1 MSNYVGRGAAAVER
15 ARSGAHGGWA
25 IGHNEIGRMSTAV
38 ATSGSPGRRAARVGQ
53 WAQAWVG
60 VIAILALLELVV
72 RVGIIPSRYFPPMTT
87 TFATLFKQLG
97 EASFWKA
104 VLQTLEGWALGLG
117 IAAVVAIPLGMLIGS
132 NMYVYR
138 GLRPIIEF
146 LRPIPSVALIPLAIL
161 IYGTGM
167 QSKVFLAAFASTW
180 PLLIQA
186 IYGVRDLDPVQRETA
201 QSFRIPLKDR
211 LLKVS
216 LPGAIPYIATG
227 LRISSATA
235 LVLVVTAELVI
246 GAPGLG
252 RAINTARAGGVPDL
266 MYALTIA
273 TGLLG
278 WGLNVLLS
286 AVERRALH
294 WHPSHREVVR

>member
-1 MSNYVGRGAAAVER
+1 V
-15 ARSGAHGGWA
+15 
-25 IGHNEIGRMSTAV
+25 
-38 ATSGSPGRRAARVGQ
+38 
-53 WAQAWVG
+53 
-60 VIAILALLELVV
+60 
-72 RVGIIPSRYFPPMTT
+72 FD
-87 TFATLFKQLG
+87 TLQ
-97 EASFWKA
+97 
-104 VLQTLEGWALGLG
+104 GWALGLG
-117 IAAVVAIPLGMLIGS
+117 IATLVAVPLGLLIGF
-132 NMYVYR
+132 NQYVYR

-161 IYGTGM
+161 AFGTGL
-167 QSKVFLAAFASTW
+167 QSKVFLAAFAATW

-186 IYGVRDLDPVQRETA
+186 VYGVRDLDPIQRETA
-201 QSFRIPLKDR
+201 RSFRISRRDR
-211 LLKVS
+211 LLHVS

-235 LVLVVTAELVI
+235 LILAVTAELVI

-278 WGLNVLLS
+278 WALNSIMVRL
-286 AVERRALH
+286 ERRVLH
-294 WHPSHREVVR
+294 WHPSHREALR

>member
-1 MSNYVGRGAAAVER
+1 
-15 ARSGAHGGWA
+15 
-25 IGHNEIGRMSTAV
+25 MSTAV
-38 ATSGSPGRRAARVGQ
+38 ATSRPLGRRTTRTLGR
-53 WAQAWVG
+53 WAQAWAG
-60 VIAILALLELVV
+60 VLGVLVLLEVVV
-72 RVGIIPSRYFPPMTT
+72 RVGVIPSRYFPPMTT
-87 TFATLFKQLG
+87 TFGTLFRQLG
-97 EASFWKA
+97 ESSFWMA
-104 VLQTLEGWALGLG
+104 VLQTLEGWALGLA
-117 IAAVVAIPLGMLIGS
+117 IAAIVAIPLGMLIGS
-132 NMYVYR
+132 NVVVYR

-180 PLLIQA
+180 PLLIQS

-201 QSFRIPLKDR
+201 LSFRIPRRDR
-211 LLKVS
+211 FLKVS

-227 LRISSATA
+227 LRISSATS

-252 RAINTARAGGVPDL
+252 RSINTARAGGVPDL

-278 WGLNVLLS
+278 WGLNVLIS
-286 AVERRALH
+286 QIEARVLH
-294 WHPSHREVVR
+294 WHPSHREPAR

>member
-1 MSNYVGRGAAAVER
+1 
-15 ARSGAHGGWA
+15 
-25 IGHNEIGRMSTAV
+25 MSTAV
-38 ATSGSPGRRAARVGQ
+38 ASSPTRSSRRWAPMFGR
-53 WAQAWVG
+53 WAQAWAG
-60 VIAILALLELVV
+60 VIGILVLLELVV

-87 TFATLFKQLG
+87 TFGTLFEQLG
-97 EASFWKA
+97 QQSFWTA
-104 VLQTLEGWALGLG
+104 VGQTLQGWALGLG
-117 IAAVVAIPLGMLIGS
+117 IACLIGIPLGMLIGA
-132 NMYVYR
+132 NLLIYR
-138 GLRPIIEF
+138 GLRPIVEF

-167 QSKVFLAAFASTW
+167 QSKVFLAAFAATW
-180 PLLIQA
+180 PLLIQS

-201 QSFRIPLKDR
+201 RSFRIPLKDR

-216 LPGAIPYIATG
+216 LPSAIPYIATG
-227 LRISSATA
+227 IRISSATA
-235 LVLVVTAELVI
+235 LVLAVTAELVI

-278 WGLNVLLS
+278 WFLNVLLS
-286 AVERRALH
+286 KVEARVLH
-294 WHPSHREVVR
+294 WHPSHRETLR

>member
-1 MSNYVGRGAAAVER
+1 
-15 ARSGAHGGWA
+15 
-25 IGHNEIGRMSTAV
+25 MSTAV
-38 ATSGSPGRRAARVGQ
+38 ATSRAPGRRSSPLGRWVLP
-53 WAQAWVG
+53 WVG
-60 VIAILALLELVV
+60 VFAILLLLEIIV
-72 RVGIIPSRYFPPMTT
+72 RAGVIPSRYFPPMTT
-87 TFATLFKQLG
+87 TFGTLFEQLA
-97 EASFWKA
+97 EQAFWKA

-117 IAAVVAIPLGMLIGS
+117 IAAIIAIPLGMLIGS
-132 NMYVYR
+132 NQYVYR

-167 QSKVFLAAFASTW
+167 QSKVFLAAFAATW
-180 PLLIQA
+180 PMLIQS

-201 QSFRIPLKDR
+201 QSFRIPRRDR

-216 LPGAIPYIATG
+216 LPGAIPFIATG
-227 LRISSATA
+227 IRISSATA

-278 WGLNVLLS
+278 WGLNVVIS
-286 AVERRALH
+286 SIEARALH
-294 WHPSHREVVR
+294 WHPSHRESTR

>member
-1 MSNYVGRGAAAVER
+1 MT
-15 ARSGAHGGWA
+15 
-25 IGHNEIGRMSTAV
+25 TAV
-38 ATSGSPGRRAARVGQ
+38 ATSRPSRRRAPQIGR
-53 WAQAWVG
+53 WAQAWAG
-60 VIAILALLELVV
+60 VLGVLVLLELVV

-87 TFATLFKQLG
+87 TFRTLFEQLG
-97 EASFWKA
+97 QGSFWEA

-117 IAAVVAIPLGMLIGS
+117 IAMIIAIPLGMLIGS
-132 NMYVYR
+132 NRYVYR

-180 PLLIQA
+180 PLLIQS

-201 QSFRIPLKDR
+201 RSFRISRRDR

-227 LRISSATA
+227 VRISSATA

-278 WGLNVLLS
+278 WGLNVVVS
-286 AVERRALH
+286 KIEARALH
-294 WHPSHREVVR
+294 WHPSQREAAR

>member
-1 MSNYVGRGAAAVER
+1 MSSAAASPAQR
-15 ARSGAHGGWA
+15 ATRRTRSPRLGLWVQSW
-25 IGHNEIGRMSTAV
+25 IGV
-38 ATSGSPGRRAARVGQ
+38 L
-53 WAQAWVG
+53 G
-60 VIAILALLELVV
+60 VLVLLELVV
-72 RVGIIPSRYFPPMTT
+72 RVGIIPARYFPPMTE
-87 TFATLFKQLG
+87 TFSALFEQIG
-97 EASFWKA
+97 QASFWTA
-104 VLQTLEGWALGLG
+104 VLDTLQGWALGLL
-117 IAAVVAIPLGMLIGS
+117 IAAVIAIPLGMLIGF
-132 NMYVYR
+132 NVYVYR

-161 IYGTGM
+161 VYGTGL
-167 QSKVFLAAFASTW
+167 QSKVFLAAFAATW
-180 PLLIQA
+180 PLLIQS

-201 QSFRIPLKDR
+201 RAFRIPRRDR
-211 LLKVS
+211 LLRVS

-235 LVLVVTAELVI
+235 LILAVTAELVI

-278 WGLNVLLS
+278 WALNTIMVRI
-286 AVERRALH
+286 ERRVLH
-294 WHPSHREVVR
+294 WHPSYREAVR

>member
-1 MSNYVGRGAAAVER
+1 
-15 ARSGAHGGWA
+15 
-25 IGHNEIGRMSTAV
+25 MSTAV
-38 ATSGSPGRRAARVGQ
+38 ATSRPSRRASARIGH

-60 VIAILALLELVV
+60 VFAILALLELIV

-87 TFATLFKQLG
+87 TFGTLFKQLG

-104 VLQTLEGWALGLG
+104 VVQTLEGWALGLG
-117 IAAVVAIPLGMLIGS
+117 IAAIIAIPLGMLIGS

-167 QSKVFLAAFASTW
+167 QSKVFLAAFAATW

-201 QSFRIPLKDR
+201 LSFRIPRRDR

-278 WGLNVLLS
+278 WGLNVVLS
-286 AVERRALH
+286 AIERRALH
-294 WHPSHREVVR
+294 WHPSHREVAR

>member
-1 MSNYVGRGAAAVER
+1 
-15 ARSGAHGGWA
+15 
-25 IGHNEIGRMSTAV
+25 MSTAV
-38 ATSGSPGRRAARVGQ
+38 ATSRSPGRRAARVGQ

-60 VIAILALLELVV
+60 VFAILALLELVV

-97 EASFWKA
+97 EGSFWKA

-294 WHPSHREVVR
+294 WHPSHREATR

>member
-1 MSNYVGRGAAAVER
+1 MLPWLGIAFVIGLGELLTRTEVISSRHFPPPSEMFAALADELVTAEF
-15 ARSGAHGGWA
+15 W
-25 IGHNEIGRMSTAV
+25 TAV
-38 ATSGSPGRRAARVGQ
+38 GNTMQ
-53 WAQAWVG
+53 
-60 VIAILALLELVV
+60 
-72 RVGIIPSRYFPPMTT
+72 
-87 TFATLFKQLG
+87 
-97 EASFWKA
+97 
-104 VLQTLEGWALGLG
+104 GWALGLG
-117 IAAVVAIPLGMLIGS
+117 VACAIAIPLGIVIGS
-132 NMYVYR
+132 TPLLYR
-138 GLRPIIEF
+138 SVRAVIEF

-180 PLLIQA
+180 PLLIQS

-201 QSFRIPLKDR
+201 QSFRIPLRDR

-216 LPGAIPYIATG
+216 LPAAIPYIATG

-235 LVLVVTAELVI
+235 LVLAVTAELVI

-278 WGLNVLLS
+278 WLLNVVLS
-286 AVERRALH
+286 KIEARALH
-294 WHPSHREVVR
+294 WHPSHREVAR

>member
-1 MSNYVGRGAAAVER
+1 
-15 ARSGAHGGWA
+15 
-25 IGHNEIGRMSTAV
+25 MSTAV
-38 ATSGSPGRRAARVGQ
+38 ATSRAPARWAPWIGQ
-53 WAQAWVG
+53 WVQAWIG
-60 VIAILALLELVV
+60 VVAVLVVLELVV

-87 TFATLFKQLG
+87 TFGTLFGQLG
-97 EASFWKA
+97 ESSFWTA

-117 IAAVVAIPLGMLIGS
+117 IAAIIAIPLGMLIGS
-132 NMYVYR
+132 NMIVYR

-180 PLLIQA
+180 PMLIQS

-201 QSFRIPLKDR
+201 LSFRVSRRDR

-216 LPGAIPYIATG
+216 LPAAIPYIATG
-227 LRISSATA
+227 LRIASATA
-235 LVLVVTAELVI
+235 LVLSVTAELVI

-252 RAINTARAGGVPDL
+252 RSINTARAGGVPDL

-278 WGLNVLLS
+278 WLLNTML
-286 AVERRALH
+286 ARIEARALH
-294 WHPSHREVVR
+294 WHPSHRETAR

>member
-1 MSNYVGRGAAAVER
+1 
-15 ARSGAHGGWA
+15 
-25 IGHNEIGRMSTAV
+25 MSTAV
-38 ATSGSPGRRAARVGQ
+38 ATPRAEGRRAPWIGQ
-53 WAQAWVG
+53 WVQTWIG
-60 VIAILALLELVV
+60 VLGVLALLELIV

-87 TFATLFKQLG
+87 TFATLFEQLG
-97 EASFWKA
+97 EGSFWTA

-117 IAAVVAIPLGMLIGS
+117 IAAIIAIPLGMLIGS
-132 NMYVYR
+132 NMIVYR

-167 QSKVFLAAFASTW
+167 QSKVFLAVFASTW

-201 QSFRIPLKDR
+201 LSFRIPLKDR
-211 LLKVS
+211 LLKVT

-252 RAINTARAGGVPDL
+252 RSINTARAGGVPDL

-278 WGLNVLLS
+278 WGLNVVLHWLE
-286 AVERRALH
+286 ARALH
-294 WHPSHREVVR
+294 WHPSHRRTGA

>member
-1 MSNYVGRGAAAVER
+1 
-15 ARSGAHGGWA
+15 
-25 IGHNEIGRMSTAV
+25 MSTAV
-38 ATSGSPGRRAARVGQ
+38 ATSRAPGRRGPRVGQ

>member
-1 MSNYVGRGAAAVER
+1 
-15 ARSGAHGGWA
+15 
-25 IGHNEIGRMSTAV
+25 MSTAV
-38 ATSGSPGRRAARVGQ
+38 ATSRPQGRRAPRIGH
-53 WAQAWVG
+53 WVQTWIG
-60 VIAILALLELVV
+60 VLGILALLELVV
-72 RVGIIPSRYFPPMTT
+72 RIGLIPSRYFPPMTT
-87 TFATLFKQLG
+87 TFRTLFEQLG
-97 EASFWKA
+97 EASFWTA
-104 VLQTLEGWALGLG
+104 VFQTLQGWAIGLA
-117 IAAVVAIPLGMLIGS
+117 IATIIAVPLGMLIGS
-132 NMYVYR
+132 NAYIYR

-167 QSKVFLAAFASTW
+167 QSKVFLAVFASTW
-180 PLLIQA
+180 PMLIQA

-201 QSFRIPLKDR
+201 KSFRIPAKDR
-211 LLKVS
+211 FLRVT

-252 RAINTARAGGVPDL
+252 RAINTARAGGVPEL

-278 WGLNVLLS
+278 WGLNAILS
-286 AVERRALH
+286 RIEARALH
-294 WHPSHREVVR
+294 WHPSQRRTPA

>member
-1 MSNYVGRGAAAVER
+1 
-15 ARSGAHGGWA
+15 
-25 IGHNEIGRMSTAV
+25 MSTAV
-38 ATSGSPGRRAARVGQ
+38 ATSRTPGRRSARIGQ
-53 WAQAWVG
+53 WALPWLG
-60 VIAILALLELVV
+60 VLAILALLELVV

-87 TFATLFKQLG
+87 TFGTLFRQLG
-97 EASFWKA
+97 EGSFWTA
-104 VLQTLEGWALGLG
+104 VLQTLQGWALGLG
-117 IAAVVAIPLGMLIGS
+117 IAAIIAIPLGMLIGS

-138 GLRPIIEF
+138 GLRPIVEF

-167 QSKVFLAAFASTW
+167 QSKVFLAAFAATW
-180 PLLIQA
+180 PLLIQS

-216 LPGAIPYIATG
+216 LPGAIPFIATG
-227 LRISSATA
+227 IRISSATA
-235 LVLVVTAELVI
+235 LILVVTAELVI

-252 RAINTARAGGVPDL
+252 REINQARAGGVADL

-278 WGLNVLLS
+278 VGLNMVMVKIE
-286 AVERRALH
+286 ARALH

>member
-1 MSNYVGRGAAAVER
+1 MSA
-15 ARSGAHGGWA
+15 
-25 IGHNEIGRMSTAV
+25 AV
-38 ATSGSPGRRAARVGQ
+38 ATRQGSRPTHRAVRFG
-53 WAQAWVG
+53 QAWIG
-60 VIAILALLELVV
+60 VIGVLVLLELVV
-72 RVGIIPSRYFPPMTT
+72 RVGIIPSRYFPPMTK
-87 TFATLFKQLG
+87 TFATLFRQLG
-97 EASFWKA
+97 ESSFWTA
-104 VLQTLEGWALGLG
+104 VLQTLEGWALGLAV
-117 IAAVVAIPLGMLIGS
+117 AAVIAIPLGMLIGS
-132 NMYVYR
+132 NVYVYR

-201 QSFRIPLKDR
+201 LSFRIPLKDR
-211 LLKVS
+211 LLRVS

-252 RAINTARAGGVPDL
+252 RSINQARAGGVPDL

-278 WGLNVLLS
+278 WGLNVVLS
-286 AVERRALH
+286 WVERRALH
-294 WHPSHREVVR
+294 WHPSHREVAR

>member
-1 MSNYVGRGAAAVER
+1 
-15 ARSGAHGGWA
+15 
-25 IGHNEIGRMSTAV
+25 MSTAV

-97 EASFWKA
+97 ESSFWTA

-117 IAAVVAIPLGMLIGS
+117 IAAIIAIPLGMLIGS
-132 NMYVYR
+132 NMIVYR

-180 PLLIQA
+180 PLLIQS

-211 LLKVS
+211 LLRVS

-252 RAINTARAGGVPDL
+252 RSINTARAGGVPDL

-278 WGLNVLLS
+278 WGLNVILS
-286 AVERRALH
+286 KVEARALH

>member
-1 MSNYVGRGAAAVER
+1 
-15 ARSGAHGGWA
+15 
-25 IGHNEIGRMSTAV
+25 MSTAV
-38 ATSGSPGRRAARVGQ
+38 ASSSRPAARWAPRIGR

-60 VIAILALLELVV
+60 VLAILALLELIV

-87 TFATLFKQLG
+87 TFGTLFEQLG
-97 EASFWKA
+97 ESSFWTA
-104 VLQTLEGWALGLG
+104 VSQTLQGWALGLG
-117 IAAVVAIPLGMLIGS
+117 IAALIAIPLGMLIGS
-132 NMYVYR
+132 NMLVYR

-167 QSKVFLAAFASTW
+167 QSKVFLAAFASIW

-201 QSFRIPLKDR
+201 QSFRIRRRDR

-227 LRISSATA
+227 LRISSATS

-278 WGLNVLLS
+278 WLLNVVLS
-286 AVERRALH
+286 KLEARALH
-294 WHPSHREVVR
+294 WHPSHREVLR

>member
-1 MSNYVGRGAAAVER
+1 MSAAVPATR
-15 ARSGAHGGWA
+15 GIRPTARLVRWG
-25 IGHNEIGRMSTAV
+25 
-38 ATSGSPGRRAARVGQ
+38 
-53 WAQAWVG
+53 QAWAG
-60 VIAILALLELVV
+60 VIAVLAVLELVV
-72 RVGIIPSRYFPPMTT
+72 RVGLIPSRYFPPMTK
-87 TFATLFKQLG
+87 TFATLFDQLG
-97 EASFWKA
+97 QGSFWTA

-117 IAAVVAIPLGMLIGS
+117 VAAVIAIPLGMLIGS
-132 NMYVYR
+132 NVFVYR

-180 PLLIQA
+180 PLLIQSV
-186 IYGVRDLDPVQRETA
+186 YGVRDLDPVQRETA
-201 QSFRIPLKDR
+201 LSFRIPLKDR
-211 LLKVS
+211 LLRVS

-252 RAINTARAGGVPDL
+252 RAINAARAGGVPDL

-273 TGLLG
+273 TGMLG
-278 WGLNVLLS
+278 WGLNVVLS
-286 AVERRALH
+286 WAERRALH
-294 WHPSHREVVR
+294 WHPSHREAAR

>member
-1 MSNYVGRGAAAVER
+1 
-15 ARSGAHGGWA
+15 
-25 IGHNEIGRMSTAV
+25 MSTAV
-38 ATSGSPGRRAARVGQ
+38 ATSRAPARWAPWIGQ
-53 WAQAWVG
+53 WVQAWIG
-60 VIAILALLELVV
+60 VVAVLVVLELVV

-87 TFATLFKQLG
+87 TFGTLFGQLG
-97 EASFWKA
+97 ESSFWTA
-104 VLQTLEGWALGLG
+104 VLQTLEGW
-117 IAAVVAIPLGMLIGS
+117 
-132 NMYVYR
+132 
-138 GLRPIIEF
+138 
-146 LRPIPSVALIPLAIL
+146 AIL

-180 PLLIQA
+180 PMLIQS

-201 QSFRIPLKDR
+201 LSFRVSRRDR

-216 LPGAIPYIATG
+216 LPAAIPYIATG

-235 LVLVVTAELVI
+235 LVLSVTAELVI

-252 RAINTARAGGVPDL
+252 RSINTARAGGVPDL

-278 WGLNVLLS
+278 WLLNTML
-286 AVERRALH
+286 ARIEARALH
-294 WHPSHREVVR
+294 WHPSHRETAR

>member
-1 MSNYVGRGAAAVER
+1 MSSAAATPAER
-15 ARSGAHGGWA
+15 APARTRSPKLNAWLQSS
-25 IGHNEIGRMSTAV
+25 IGV
-38 ATSGSPGRRAARVGQ
+38 
-53 WAQAWVG
+53 VG
-60 VIAILALLELVV
+60 VLVLLEIVV
-72 RVGIIPSRYFPPMTT
+72 RAGLIPSRYFPPMTE
-87 TFATLFKQLG
+87 TFSALLEQVGQAT
-97 EASFWKA
+97 FWTA
-104 VLQTLEGWALGLG
+104 VFDTLQGWFLGLA
-117 IAAVVAIPLGMLIGS
+117 IAAVIAIPLGMLIGS
-132 NMYVYR
+132 NQIVYR

-161 IYGTGM
+161 VFGTGL
-167 QSKVFLAAFASTW
+167 QSKVFLAAFAATW

-201 QSFRIPLKDR
+201 RSFRISRRDR
-211 LLKVS
+211 LLRVS

-235 LVLVVTAELVI
+235 LILAVTAELVI

-278 WGLNVLLS
+278 WGLNSLMVRI
-286 AVERRALH
+286 ERRALH

>member
-1 MSNYVGRGAAAVER
+1 
-15 ARSGAHGGWA
+15 
-25 IGHNEIGRMSTAV
+25 
-38 ATSGSPGRRAARVGQ
+38 
-53 WAQAWVG
+53 
-60 VIAILALLELVV
+60 
-72 RVGIIPSRYFPPMTT
+72 
-87 TFATLFKQLG
+87 
-97 EASFWKA
+97 
-104 VLQTLEGWALGLG
+104 
-117 IAAVVAIPLGMLIGS
+117 
-132 NMYVYR
+132 VYR

-167 QSKVFLAAFASTW
+167 QSKVFLAAFAATW
-180 PLLIQA
+180 PLLIQS

-216 LPGAIPYIATG
+216 LPAAIPYIATG

-235 LVLVVTAELVI
+235 LVLAVTAELVI

-278 WGLNVLLS
+278 WLLNVMLS
-286 AVERRALH
+286 KIEARALH
-294 WHPSHREVVR
+294 WHPSHRETLR

>member
-1 MSNYVGRGAAAVER
+1 
-15 ARSGAHGGWA
+15 
-25 IGHNEIGRMSTAV
+25 MSTAV
-38 ATSGSPGRRAARVGQ
+38 ATSRSPGRRVARVGQ

-60 VIAILALLELVV
+60 VFAILALLELVV

-87 TFATLFKQLG
+87 TFGTLFKQLG
-97 EASFWKA
+97 EGSFWTA

-117 IAAVVAIPLGMLIGS
+117 IAAIIAIPLGMLIGS
-132 NMYVYR
+132 NMIVYR
-138 GLRPIIEF
+138 ALRPIIEF

-167 QSKVFLAAFASTW
+167 QSKVFLAVFASTW

-201 QSFRIPLKDR
+201 QSFRIPLRDR

-252 RAINTARAGGVPDL
+252 RSINTARAGGVPDL

-278 WGLNVLLS
+278 WGLNVILS
-286 AVERRALH
+286 WVEARALH

>member
-1 MSNYVGRGAAAVER
+1 
-15 ARSGAHGGWA
+15 
-25 IGHNEIGRMSTAV
+25 MSTAV
-38 ATSGSPGRRAARVGQ
+38 ATSTGPGSRVPRIGR

-60 VIAILALLELVV
+60 VLAILALLELVV

-97 EASFWKA
+97 EGSFWTA

-117 IAAVVAIPLGMLIGS
+117 IAAIVAIPLGMLIGS

-138 GLRPIIEF
+138 GLRPNIEF

-286 AVERRALH
+286 AVEARALH
-294 WHPSHREVVR
+294 WHPSHREVTR

>member
-1 MSNYVGRGAAAVER
+1 
-15 ARSGAHGGWA
+15 
-25 IGHNEIGRMSTAV
+25 MSTAV
-38 ATSGSPGRRAARVGQ
+38 ATSRSRGRRAPRIGQ

-60 VIAILALLELVV
+60 VIAILALLELIV

-87 TFATLFKQLG
+87 TFGTLFQQLG
-97 EASFWKA
+97 ESSFWKA

-117 IAAVVAIPLGMLIGS
+117 IAAIIAIPLGMLIGS

-186 IYGVRDLDPVQRETA
+186 VYGVRDLDPVQRETA
-201 QSFRIPLKDR
+201 RSFRIPLKDR
-211 LLKVS
+211 LLRVS

-252 RAINTARAGGVPDL
+252 RSINTARAGGVPDL

-278 WGLNVLLS
+278 WGLNVVLS
-286 AVERRALH
+286 KLEARALH
-294 WHPSHREVVR
+294 WHPSHRELAR